1 APFWFGF
8 LQVSRLLGAFKSQ
21 KKVTRSFGNAVQTVT
36 LIPGDGIGPE
46 ISAAVMKIFDAAKAP
61 IQWEERNVTAIQGP
75 GGKWMIPP
83 EAKESMD
90 KNKMGLKGPLKT
102 PIAAGHP
109 SMNLLLRK
117 TFDLYANVRPCVSI
131 EGYKTPYTDVNIVT
145 IRENTEGEYSGIEHV
160 IVDGVV
166 QSIKLITEEASK
178 RIAEFAFEYARNNQR
193 SHVTAV
199 HKANIMRMSD
209 GLFLRKCREAAEN
222 CKDIK
227 FNEMYLDTV
236 CLNMVQ
242 DPSQFDVLV
251 MPNLYGDILS
261 DLCAGLIGGLGVT
274 PSGNIGAN
282 GVAIFESVHGTAPDI
297 AGKDMANPTALLLSA
312 VMMLRHMGM
321 HKHATKIESACFDT
335 IKDGK
340 ILTKDL
346 GGNAK
351 CSEFT
356 EEICRRVRDKD

>member
-1 APFWFGF
+1 MK
-8 LQVSRLLGAFKSQ
+8 GATSLRKAQRHDPTS
-21 KKVTRSFGNAVQTVT
+21 AVQTVT

-61 IQWEERNVTAIQGP
+61 IQWEERSVTAIQGP
-75 GGKWMIPP
+75 SGKWMIPP

-90 KNKMGLKGPLKT
+90 KNKMGLKAARCPALPHPLQRGRL
-102 PIAAGHP
+102 PV
-109 SMNLLLRK
+109 
-117 TFDLYANVRPCVSI
+117 FQ
-131 EGYKTPYTDVNIVT
+131 
-145 IRENTEGEYSGIEHV
+145 

-166 QSIKLITEEASK
+166 QSIKLITEQASK
-178 RIAEFAFEYARNNQR
+178 RIAEFAFEYARNNHR
-193 SHVTAV
+193 SNVTAV

-209 GLFLRKCREAAEN
+209 GLFLQKCREVAEN

-282 GVAIFESVHGTAPDI
+282 GVAIFESVRT
-297 AGKDMANPTALLLSA
+297 L
-312 VMMLRHMGM
+312 
-321 HKHATKIESACFDT
+321 
-335 IKDGK
+335 
-340 ILTKDL
+340 
-346 GGNAK
+346 
-351 CSEFT
+351 
-356 EEICRRVRDKD
+356 